1 MKKRS
6 IILPVIT
13 LSAIT
18 LSLLYSTSALAEGYL
33 ITPLQNGGI
42 KAIHIQGTPEEWAK
56 AQGLQLSQAVGQ
68 YGPATAV
75 ILEQG
80 KPPRLSYNSLENID
94 RRYGGDGDVIPDNQ
108 PISIPDN
115 QPSALID
122 PKGEKEVSE
131 RDEISL
137 DDIPWD
143 DIPQQVP
150 MELFEN
156 DSPNSIALRDG
167 IWRSEMEFQF
177 NDGCPPQIAPLVTSM
192 VGNGASTR
200 AAFSNPY
207 HPSDFSDQLDRIE
220 WKRVSPNGYVSEP
233 FSPVGGAQMP
243 PGMSF
248 SILYAMEAVSP
259 EKVNVW
265 VQVQLT
271 LPEFMAAM
279 VGGSTNCI
287 AEANGNY
294 SYSGG

>member
-1 MKKRS
+1 MIKRS

-13 LSAIT
+13 LS
-18 LSLLYSTSALAEGYL
+18 LLYSTVTIAEVYL
-33 ITPLQNGGI
+33 ITPLQDGGI
-42 KAIHIQGTPEEWAK
+42 KAIHIQITPEEWAK
-56 AQGLQLSQAVGQ
+56 AQGLQLSEAVGL

-80 KPPRLSYNSLENID
+80 KPPRLSYDSLKNID

-108 PISIPDN
+108 PTSIPDR
-115 QPSALID
+115 QPTALID
-122 PKGEKEVSE
+122 PSGEREGSE
-131 RDEISL
+131 KDEISL
-137 DDIPWD
+137 DDIPE
-143 DIPQQVP
+143 QVP

-167 IWRSEMEFQF
+167 LWRSEMEFQF
-177 NDGCPPQIAPLVTSM
+177 NDGCPPQIAPLVRNM
-192 VGNGASTR
+192 VGNGASTQ
-200 AAFSNPY
+200 ATFSNPY
-207 HPSDFSDQLDRIE
+207 HPRDFSDQLENIE
-220 WKRVSPNGYVSEP
+220 WKRASPNGYVSAP

-248 SILYAMEAVSP
+248 SILYAMEAVSA